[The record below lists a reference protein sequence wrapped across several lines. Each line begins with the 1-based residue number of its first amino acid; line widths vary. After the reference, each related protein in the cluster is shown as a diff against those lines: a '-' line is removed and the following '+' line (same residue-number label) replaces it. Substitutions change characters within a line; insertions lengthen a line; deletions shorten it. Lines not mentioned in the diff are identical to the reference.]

1 MFSCSVGYTARDLVY
16 QWTAGRGVNIARY
29 RHGVMVMTP
38 SMMTQYDDTYNVTM
52 TPSMMTHCSDMKL
65 SQFDLISTPT
75 GNETVSLNHGE

>member
-29 RHGVMVMTP
+29 RHHVMVMTL
-38 SMMTQYDDTYNVTM
+38 Y
-52 TPSMMTHCSDMKL
+52 MMTHCSDMKL